1 MAAPEGY
8 KALGKIGISYKGEY
22 ASNTAYERLDAVAHN
37 GSTYLA
43 IKDAPDGAPRD
54 DKVNW
59 IYLAKG
65 FSGDIGDSEITFTES
80 ETRENIDTGESV
92 KTVFG
97 KIKKWFSDMTVAAFA
112 QVITSNEDLMALT
125 RSGYLAD
132 ALAVKNQFDV
142 INSKLRNDVHGSSVG
157 YYVEKQYTINDMQNA
172 TNGTIKIINRN
183 GVVSIC
189 INNLV
194 CEPDTAILDIN
205 PHVGNNFYLYDK
217 SGTGLYIDKSM
228 LYTTKQN
235 IEFMVLSFCL

>member
-1 MAAPEGY
+1 MAAEGY

-22 ASNTAYERLDAVAHN
+22 SSNTAYERLDAVAHN

-142 INSKLRNDVHGSSVG
+142 INSKLRNDVYGSNVG
-157 YYVEKQYTINDMQNA
+157 YYAEKQYTINDMQNV

>member
-65 FSGDIGDSEITFTES
+65 FSSDIGDSEITFTEA

-92 KTVFG
+92 KTIFG
-97 KIKKWFSDMTVAAFA
+97 KIKKWFNDMTVAAFS

-125 RSGYLAD
+125 KSGYLAD

-142 INSKLRNDVHGSSVG
+142 INSKLSFNSGIDNIDISTGDATAVG
-157 YYVEKQYTINDMQNA
+157 VPVSGWYVVISIGRDSLTQGIQIAIGYFGTSKRYTRSFA
-172 TNGTIKIINRN
+172 NGAET
-183 GVVSIC
+183 VAW
-189 INNLV
+189 
-194 CEPDTAILDIN
+194 T
-205 PHVGNNFYLYDK
+205 
-217 SGTGLYIDKSM
+217 
-228 LYTTKQN
+228 
-235 IEFMVLSFCL
+235 EF

>member
-1 MAAPEGY
+1 M
-8 KALGKIGISYKGEY
+8 LGKLS
-22 ASNTAYERLDAVAHN
+22 ACSRL
-37 GSTYLA
+37 
-43 IKDAPDGAPRD
+43 
-54 DKVNW
+54 
-59 IYLAKG
+59 
-65 FSGDIGDSEITFTES
+65 
-80 ETRENIDTGESV
+80 
-92 KTVFG
+92 
-97 KIKKWFSDMTVAAFA
+97 
-112 QVITSNEDLMALT
+112 
-125 RSGYLAD
+125 
-132 ALAVKNQFDV
+132 
-142 INSKLRNDVHGSSVG
+142 NSKLRNDVYGSSVG
-157 YYVEKQYTINDMQNA
+157 YYAEKQYTINDMQNA